1 MSQLRRIPELSAT
14 FPVLNEQEVL
24 PSVLEEAFEV
34 LPAIADRWELVVVD
48 DGSTDATP
56 DILREAADKEARLR
70 IVTHPR
76 PMGYGAAVRDGL
88 AATTLMVVLM
98 TDGDGQF
105 DMRDAIDLLP
115 LLQRHHLAVGYRFP
129 RHDPWGRRAGSK
141 VYNAMASWVLG
152 RRIRDVNCSMKLIR
166 RSVLEM
172 VELASDDWLI
182 DAELLAA
189 ARRADLDWGELP
201 VSHRNRAGGE
211 SKVRPADF
219 ARGLRGLWTLRNLR

>member
-1 MSQLRRIPELSAT
+1 MTAQRRIPELSVT

-24 PSVLEEAFEV
+24 PTVLAEALEV

-48 DGSTDATP
+48 DGSTDGTP
-56 DILREAADKEARLR
+56 DILREATGSEPRIR
-70 IVTHPR
+70 IVTHPQ
-76 PMGYGAAVRDGL
+76 PMGYGAAVRAGL
-88 AATTLMVVLM
+88 SATTLMVVLM

-105 DMRDAIDLLP
+105 DIRDDVDLFP
-115 LLQRHHLAVGYRFP
+115 LLQRHHLAVGFRFP

-152 RRIRDVNCSMKLIR
+152 RRIRDVNCSMKLMR

-172 VELASDDWLI
+172 VDLHSNDWLI
-182 DAELLAA
+182 DAELMAA
-189 ARRADLDWGELP
+189 ARHAGLDWGELP
-201 VSHRNRAGGE
+201 VSHRSRPGGE

-219 ARGLRGLWTLRNLR
+219 ARGLRGLWTLRRLR

>member
-1 MSQLRRIPELSAT
+1 MSELRRIPELSVT

-24 PSVLEEAFEV
+24 PSVLDEAFEV
-34 LPAIADRWELVVVD
+34 LPAVADRWELVVVD

-56 DILREAADKEARLR
+56 DILREAAEGEPRLR
-70 IVTHPR
+70 IVTHPQ
-76 PMGYGAAVRDGL
+76 PMGYGASVRDGL

-105 DMRDAIDLLP
+105 DLRDAIDLFP

-152 RRIRDVNCSMKLIR
+152 RRIRDVNCSMKLMR

-172 VELASDDWLI
+172 VELASNDWLI

-201 VSHRNRAGGE
+201 VSHRSRPGGE

-219 ARGLRGLWTLRNLR
+219 ARGLRGLWTLRRLR

>member
-1 MSQLRRIPELSAT
+1 MSELRRIPELSVT

-24 PSVLEEAFEV
+24 PSVLDEAFEV
-34 LPAIADRWELVVVD
+34 LPAVADRWELVVVD

-56 DILREAADKEARLR
+56 DILREAANTEGRLR
-70 IVTHPR
+70 IVTHPQ
-76 PMGYGAAVRDGL
+76 PMGYGASVRDGL

-105 DMRDAIDLLP
+105 DLRDAIDLFP

-152 RRIRDVNCSMKLIR
+152 RRIRDVNCSMKLMR

-172 VELASDDWLI
+172 VELASNDWLI

-201 VSHRNRAGGE
+201 VSHRSRPGGE

-219 ARGLRGLWTLRNLR
+219 ARGLRGLWTLRRLR

>member
-105 DMRDAIDLLP
+105 DMRDAIDLFP

-152 RRIRDVNCSMKLIR
+152 RRIRDVNCSMKLMR

>member
-1 MSQLRRIPELSAT
+1 MTGTHRIPELSVT
-14 FPVLNEQEVL
+14 FPVLNEQQVL
-24 PSVLEEAFEV
+24 PSVLEEDLEV

-48 DGSTDATP
+48 DGSTDRTP
-56 DILREAADKEARLR
+56 DILREAAEREPRLR

-88 AATTLMVVLM
+88 AETSLMVVLM

-105 DMRDAIDLLP
+105 DIRDAADLFP
-115 LLQRHHLAVGYRFP
+115 LLQRNHLAVGYRYP

-152 RRIRDVNCSMKLIR
+152 RRIRDVNCSMKLMR

-172 VELASDDWLI
+172 VDLSSDDWLI
-182 DAELLAA
+182 DAELMAR
-189 ARRADLDWGELP
+189 ARRAGLEWGELP
-201 VSHRNRAGGE
+201 VSHRSRPGGE

-219 ARGLRGLWTLRNLR
+219 ARGLRGLWTLRRLQ